1 MFASETKV
9 RSVASLNQND
19 RSSGLAKR
27 NTSKSMM
34 SKPEAEIQ
42 FFDQKAFMDRE
53 FLERKFDESVFI
65 KKRGL
70 KYYDIK
76 EFYFDI

>member
-1 MFASETKV
+1 MPLNDKT
-9 RSVASLNQND
+9 RSTGGARKISNLT
-19 RSSGLAKR
+19 RL
-27 NTSKSMM
+27 

-53 FLERKFDESVFI
+53 FLERKFDENVFI